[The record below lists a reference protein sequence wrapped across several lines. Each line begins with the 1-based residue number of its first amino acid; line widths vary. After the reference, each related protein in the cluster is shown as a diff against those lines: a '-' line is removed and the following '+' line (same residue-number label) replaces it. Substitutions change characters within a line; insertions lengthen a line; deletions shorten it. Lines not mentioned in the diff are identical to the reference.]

1 MPAPV
6 LRKTCIVQSARGF
19 FKIYISQDAHG
30 VFWGSVVLSDQGG
43 GGAWQGGEG
52 GALGLKAKHFTGDSE
67 RAALQQCSDWVK
79 REIDPQALISEL

>member
-30 VFWGSVVLSDQGG
+30 VFWGSVILTDQGG
-43 GGAWQGGEG
+43 TWHGDEG
-52 GALGLKAKHFTGDSE
+52 GAVETKAKHFTGDSE
-67 RAALQQCSDWVK
+67 KAALQQCSDWVK
-79 REIDPQALISEL
+79 REIDPLALISEL